1 MVMAAKASPGEKV
14 EVGAFHSPKYRA
26 NVDAQTYNAMKAAL
40 MAALPSK
47 APGLTQSEMF
57 AAVRP
62 KVSKALFPGT
72 NHMGWVKCV
81 QLDLEARG
89 GMKREDGAKPMRWH
103 RVK

>member
-1 MVMAAKASPGEKV
+1 MAPKAKAATV
-14 EVGAFHSPKYRA
+14 EVRAFHSKGYRA
-26 NVDAQTYNAMKAAL
+26 NVDAEKYNAMKAAL
-40 MAALPSK
+40 LAALPSK

-62 KVSKALFPGT
+62 RVSKALFPGT
-72 NHMGWVKCV
+72 KHMWWVKCV

-103 RVK
+103 KVK